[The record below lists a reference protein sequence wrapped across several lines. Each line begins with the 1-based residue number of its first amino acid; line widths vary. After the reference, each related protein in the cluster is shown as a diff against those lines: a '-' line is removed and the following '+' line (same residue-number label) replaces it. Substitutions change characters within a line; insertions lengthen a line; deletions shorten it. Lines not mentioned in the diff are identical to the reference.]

1 MGYEFLFKIGNTAIY
16 LSSSNWAFQR
26 IHECTLSNWALVDAE
41 KLACTVSWQELAKTT
56 FCRSAMPQIITHNCG
71 AGLRG
76 KIDVILNM
84 ILVIVVAI
92 MFVVVVIIIN
102 VVLMMINYVFAVSMF
117 LLFTLE
123 RPLSPSYFADGTQL
137 VVVVVLCSTYHR
149 TSTVRRCCFSVGLRS
164 RLTCL
169 LSIRF
174 SASQWVGKVFFF
186 KTLNLSNLQGFFL
199 ALPFWNI

>member
-1 MGYEFLFKIGNTAIY
+1 MSKNCQFGYEFLFEIGNTVIY

-26 IHECTLSNWALVDAE
+26 IQECTLSNWALVDAE

-56 FCRSAMPQIITHNCG
+56 FCRSAMPQIKTHNCG

-76 KIDVILNM
+76 KIDAILNM
-84 ILVIVVAI
+84 IFVNVVVV
-92 MFVVVVIIIN
+92 MFVVVVVIIN
-102 VVLMMINYVFAVSMF
+102 IVVMMINYVFSVSMF

-174 SASQWVGKVFFF
+174 SASQWVGKVFF
-186 KTLNLSNLQGFFL
+186 KTLNLSN
-199 ALPFWNI
+199 

>member
-1 MGYEFLFKIGNTAIY
+1 MHGVLARIGQNHV
-16 LSSSNWAFQR
+16 LQ
-26 IHECTLSNWALVDAE
+26 ECDAANQNAQ
-41 KLACTVSWQELAKTT
+41 LRCRFTWQDGCHLEHDL
-56 FCRSAMPQIITHNCG
+56 CHRRC
-71 AGLRG
+71 
-76 KIDVILNM
+76 
-84 ILVIVVAI
+84 
-92 MFVVVVIIIN
+92 
-102 VVLMMINYVFAVSMF
+102 NYVRRRCHHHQRCFDDDQLCFSVSMF

-174 SASQWVGKVFFF
+174 SASQ
-186 KTLNLSNLQGFFL
+186 
-199 ALPFWNI
+199 

>member
-1 MGYEFLFKIGNTAIY
+1 MSKHCQFGYEFLFEIGNTVIY

-26 IHECTLSNWALVDAE
+26 IQECTLSNWALVDAE

-56 FCRSAMPQIITHNCG
+56 FCRSAMPQIKTHNCG

-76 KIDVILNM
+76 KIDAILNM
-84 ILVIVVAI
+84 ILIVNVVVV
-92 MFVVVVIIIN
+92 MFVVVVVIIN
-102 VVLMMINYVFAVSMF
+102 IVVMMINYVFSVSMF

-174 SASQWVGKVFFF
+174 SASQWVGKVFFS
-186 KTLNLSNLQGFFL
+186 KLWIWAT
-199 ALPFWNI
+199 